1 MRMRKIIA
9 LDPGT
14 ATTGYAVIFWRQQ
27 RTGPQLIEYGCIE
40 TSPQQTL
47 PQRLS
52 VLAKDLRSLIKKH
65 RPNEMVV
72 EKLFFAKNV
81 KTGIAVGQ
89 ARGVILLLA
98 GENKLPVYEYSPAEI
113 KRAVTGY
120 GQAPKKQIQ
129 NAVKKT
135 LKLKKTPR
143 SDDAADAIA
152 AGLCHLQTNF
162 KIK

>member
-1 MRMRKIIA
+1 MRKIIA

-14 ATTGYAVIFWRQQ
+14 ATTGYAVIFLKSKFA
-27 RTGPQLIEYGCIE
+27 GPELIEYGCIE

-52 VLAKDLRSLIKKH
+52 VLATDLRSLIKKH
-65 RPNEMVV
+65 RPREMVV

-98 GENKLPVYEYSPAEI
+98 GENRLQVAEYSPAEI

-135 LKLKKTPR
+135 LNLEKTPR

-152 AGLCHLQTNF
+152 AGLCHLQTNSQL
-162 KIK
+162 K